1 MHLLVV
7 NFSILRCRAGRHT
20 RSTNHHYAVLRS
32 LFKDRP
38 DSLVDVAVADA
49 RRDDARLHECFS
61 LIALD
66 AGVVVDDADFGQLIE
81 LRHVKRRFEL
91 SAQTD
96 GFIGD
101 LVVEDPAHFAEVHGL
116 ERFRL
121 RGI

>member
-1 MHLLVV
+1 M
-7 NFSILRCRAGRHT
+7 
-20 RSTNHHYAVLRS
+20 
-32 LFKDRP
+32 
-38 DSLVDVAVADA
+38 DVAVADA
-49 RRDDARLHECFS
+49 RRDDAFVARLHERLS